1 MRDKIAEA
9 VEEAKKNSKPRKF
22 KQTIELAVN
31 LKDIDMKKPE
41 NRINEEVLLPHGKGK
56 PVKIAVF
63 ATGELAMQAKKLADL
78 VITKEG
84 LEELAKNKRK
94 AKKIAK
100 EYDFFIAQADLMPLI
115 GRYLGPI
122 LGPRGKMPKPVPP
135 NANLEPIINRLRKT
149 VRIRTK
155 DNPVFHV
162 PVGTE
167 DMPTDQVVDNIETI
181 FKFLENKLEKGLG
194 NVKSAYVKTTM
205 GKAVRVI

>member
-1 MRDKIAEA
+1 MKEKIKKAL
-9 VEEAKKNSKPRKF
+9 EEAKKNSKPRNF

-41 NRINEEVLLPHGKGK
+41 NRLNEEILLPHGKGK

-78 VITKEG
+78 VITKEE

-100 EYDFFIAQADLMPLI
+100 KYDFFIAQADLMPLI

-122 LGPRGKMPKPVPP
+122 LGPRSKMPKPVPP

-167 DMPTDQVVDNIETI
+167 EMPTEHVAENIETI
-181 FKFLENKLEKGLG
+181 FNFLENKLEKGLG

>member
-1 MRDKIAEA
+1 MKEKIKKAL
-9 VEEAKKNSKPRKF
+9 EEAKKNSKPRNF

-41 NRINEEVLLPHGKGK
+41 NRLNEEILLPHGKGK

-78 VITKEG
+78 VITKEE

-100 EYDFFIAQADLMPLI
+100 KYDFFIAQADLMPLI

-167 DMPTDQVVDNIETI
+167 EMPTEHVAENIETI
-181 FKFLENKLEKGLG
+181 FNFLENKLEKGLG

>member
-1 MRDKIAEA
+1 MREKIATA

-41 NRINEEVLLPHGKGK
+41 NRLNDEIMLPHGKGK

-63 ATGELAMQAKKLADL
+63 ATGELAMQAKKLADIVL
-78 VITKEG
+78 TKED
-84 LEELAKNKRK
+84 LEDLAKNKRK

-167 DMPTDQVVDNIETI
+167 DMPTEKIAENIETI